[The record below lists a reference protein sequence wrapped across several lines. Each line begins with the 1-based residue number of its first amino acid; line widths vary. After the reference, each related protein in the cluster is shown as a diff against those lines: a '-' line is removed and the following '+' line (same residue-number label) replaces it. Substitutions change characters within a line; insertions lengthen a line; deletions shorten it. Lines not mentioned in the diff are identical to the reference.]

1 MEIYNDILNAIKVEL
16 TYGEEQ
22 PTMVQSVS
30 NLVYD
35 KLFRFL
41 DELESEKMIMQNP
54 LRITENPTSKKR
66 KK

>member
-22 PTMVQSVS
+22 PTMVQSLS

-35 KLFRFL
+35 KLVGFL
-41 DELESEKMIMQNP
+41 DELESKKMIMQNP

>member
-1 MEIYNDILNAIKVEL
+1 MEIYNDNLNAIKVEL

-22 PTMVQSVS
+22 PTRVQSVS

-41 DELESEKMIMQNP
+41 DELESKKMIIQNP

>member
-22 PTMVQSVS
+22 PTMVQSLS

-41 DELESEKMIMQNP
+41 DELESNKMIMQNP

>member
-22 PTMVQSVS
+22 PTMVQSLS